1 MRIIPILFTV
11 FLITLPLVSCSE
23 AAKDEVIEGEM
34 VPAGAADV
42 KVNVLNACGDPDAV
56 SGVADMLKEAG
67 YEVNAIGQYIDSDE
81 RIDYSLET
89 TEIRTGPDGVAAA
102 DALAGLLGGEVA
114 ADPELM
120 GAVDV
125 LVGRDLSGYSPTD
138 EINEGVYVSLGKK
151 AIFEYEGGELARI
164 YPCAIGKEET
174 PSPLGTYNMY
184 GKSEWPTWYWEG
196 KAIPAGPENGL
207 GARFLGISNDVHPR
221 GYGIHGTNEPD
232 SIGTAASHGC
242 IRTYNEYIEEMY
254 ETVDIGETVI
264 IGE

>member
-1 MRIIPILFTV
+1 
-11 FLITLPLVSCSE
+11 
-23 AAKDEVIEGEM
+23 
-34 VPAGAADV
+34 
-42 KVNVLNACGDPDAV
+42 
-56 SGVADMLKEAG
+56 
-67 YEVNAIGQYIDSDE
+67 
-81 RIDYSLET
+81 
-89 TEIRTGPDGVAAA
+89 
-102 DALAGLLGGEVA
+102 LAELLGGEVA
-114 ADPELM
+114 ADPELS
-120 GAVDV
+120 GVLEV
-125 LVGRDLSGYSPTD
+125 LVGYDLSGYSPTD

-151 AIFEYEGGELARI
+151 AIFEYEGGELVRI

-221 GYGIHGTNEPD
+221 GYGLHGTNEPD

-254 ETVDIGETVI
+254 ETVEIGETVI